1 LVEQEIENDE
11 ITEQEKKETYASSIE
26 DFDEFIPEE
35 TIDKEDEV
43 PFESQIVKLKWF
55 RVLLISFILTIFT
68 VGVTLIVLV
77 IINRNRSYIFLY
89 SPWFFLVECGIF
101 FTFGG
106 CVGTFRQSFTISY
119 LRNRFFKT
127 EKITGADTKLAIASS
142 YTYVFVGLLL
152 GLASFFAW
160 LAVS

>member
-1 LVEQEIENDE
+1 MVEHEIESNKT
-11 ITEQEKKETYASSIE
+11 INQEANETYASSIE
-26 DFDEFIPEE
+26 EFDEFIPEE
-35 TIDKEDEV
+35 TIDKEEEV
-43 PFESQIVKLKWF
+43 PFETQIVKLNWF
-55 RVLLISFILTIFT
+55 RVLLISIILTFFT

-127 EKITGADTKLAIASS
+127 DRITGADTKLAVASS
-142 YTYVFVGLLL
+142 YTYVFVALLL
-152 GLASFFAW
+152 GLASFLAW